1 MIASRRHTRSATS
14 ASVLAMAVVG
24 AVLASATWLS
34 PPVARA
40 DKAVAS
46 LAKYKAPVDKAI
58 EAALAY
64 LAKAQLKDGNF
75 PGGMPQN
82 SAVTSLV
89 VMAFLAKGNTPGVGP
104 YGEVINKGIGAVLA
118 SQQSNGL
125 LSAGSRSHGSFG
137 YSHNICT
144 LMLSEITGMVDAKR
158 QEKVDAALS
167 KALKLILSAQ
177 RIKKRQPRDQGG
189 WRYQHTSPDSDIS
202 CTGWALMSLRS
213 ARNNGADIPGEAIA
227 QALKYVMNCRAKDG
241 GFCYQSNGS
250 NPGLARTGTA
260 LLCLEL
266 CGQHRSKVSLQAGDW
281 ILAHLQTKYGD
292 SHFYY
297 GLYYTAQGMFQLG
310 GEHWEKFGAHLYEM
324 MLRFQQKDGSWPNGS
339 SNESKAGPCYAT
351 AMSVLAMS
359 VSYRQ
364 LPIYQRGD

>member
-1 MIASRRHTRSATS
+1 MTASRSSTRSATS
-14 ASVLAMAVVG
+14 ASVTAMAVVV
-24 AVLASATWLS
+24 AVLAAACLS
-34 PPVARA
+34 PPAARA
-40 DKAVAS
+40 DKAVAA

-64 LAKAQLKDGNF
+64 LAKAQLEDGNF
-75 PGGMPQN
+75 PGDMPKN
-82 SAVTSLV
+82 SAVTSLA

-104 YGEVINKGIGAVLA
+104 YGEVINKSIDAVLA
-118 SQQSNGL
+118 SQHENGL
-125 LSAGSRSHGSFG
+125 LSGGSRSHGSFG

-144 LMLSEITGMVDAKR
+144 LMLSEITGMVDVKR

-167 KALKLILSAQ
+167 KALKLILAAQ
-177 RIKKRQPRDQGG
+177 QVKKGKSRDQGG
-189 WRYQHTSPDSDIS
+189 WRYQHVSTDSDIS

-213 ARNNGADIPGEAIA
+213 ARNNGAAIPGEAIA

-241 GFCYQSNGS
+241 GFCYLSNGS

-266 CGQHRSKVSLQAGDW
+266 CGQHRSKVCLQAGDW

-292 SHFYY
+292 SNFYY
-297 GLYYTAQGMFQLG
+297 GLYYTAQGMFQLS

-324 MLRFQQKDGSWPNGS
+324 MLRFQHKDGSWPQGS
-339 SNESKAGPCYAT
+339 GNESKAGPCYAT

>member
-1 MIASRRHTRSATS
+1 MIASRRTARSATS
-14 ASVLAMAVVG
+14 ASVLAAAVVA
-24 AVLASATWLS
+24 AVMASAGWLA
-34 PPVARA
+34 PPAARA
-40 DKAVAS
+40 DKAAAV
-46 LAKYKAPVDKAI
+46 LAKYKVPVDNAI

-64 LAKAQLKDGNF
+64 LAKSQLEDGTF
-75 PGGMPQN
+75 PGGMPKN
-82 SAVTSLV
+82 SAITSLA

-104 YGEVINKGIGAVLA
+104 YGEVINNGIDAVLA

-137 YSHNICT
+137 YSHCICT
-144 LMLSEITGMVDAKR
+144 LMLSEITGMVDPKR
-158 QEKVDAALS
+158 QEKVDVALG

-177 RIKKRQPRDQGG
+177 RVKKKQSRDQGG

-227 QALKYVMNCRAKDG
+227 QALKYVMNCRASDG
-241 GFCYQSNGS
+241 GFCYQSNRSG
-250 NPGLARTGTA
+250 PGLARTGTA

-266 CGQHRSKVSLQAGDW
+266 CGQHGSKVCLQAGDW
-281 ILAHLQTKYGD
+281 ILRNLQRKYGD
-292 SHFYY
+292 SNFYY
-297 GLYYTAQGMFQLG
+297 GLYYSAQGMFQLG

-324 MLRFQQKDGSWPNGS
+324 MLRFQQKDGSWPQGS
-339 SNESKAGPCYAT
+339 GHEAKAGPCYAT